1 MRRSRILGLG
11 RYLPERV
18 VSNDDLAA
26 LMETSDAWIRERSG
40 IRERRYVE
48 PGTITCSQMGAE
60 ASRRALDA
68 AGLAPDQ
75 IDLIIFAT
83 LSPDYFF
90 PGNGVFLQDLLG
102 CGTVGA
108 LDIRNQCTGFV
119 YGLSVADQF
128 IRTGTHEHVLVVG
141 AEIQSTGIE
150 HSDRGRD
157 VAVLFGDGAGAAILG
172 PSTDPER
179 GVLDS
184 RLHSEGKHA
193 KELWLEAPCSF
204 IDNRLDPAMLEDGRW
219 YPKMRG
225 RAVFKHAVT
234 RFSEVIGEGLTACG
248 LTRDD
253 IDLLV
258 PHQANQR
265 ITEAVGKNLGLAPEQ
280 VYSNIERYGNTTA
293 ASIPIALSE
302 AHEEGRIGEGDLVL
316 LAAFGSGFT
325 WASAVIRW

>member
-11 RYLPERV
+11 HYLPERV
-18 VSNDDLAA
+18 VSNDDLAKV
-26 LMETSDAWIRERSG
+26 MDTSDTWIRERSG
-40 IRERRYVE
+40 IRERRHVE
-48 PGTITCSQMGAE
+48 PGTITCSELGAR
-60 ASRRALDA
+60 ASRRALAA
-68 AGLAPDQ
+68 AGLEASQ
-75 IDLIIFAT
+75 IDLIVFAT

-90 PGNGVFLQDLLG
+90 PGNGVFIQDLLG

-108 LDIRNQCTGFV
+108 LDVRNQCTGFL
-119 YGLSVADQF
+119 YGLAVADQF

-150 HSDRGRD
+150 VADRGRD
-157 VAVLFGDGAGAAILG
+157 VAVLFGDGAGAAVLG
-172 PSTDPER
+172 PSPDSER
-179 GVLDS
+179 GILDT
-184 RLHSEGKHA
+184 RLHSEGRHA
-193 KELWLEAPCSF
+193 KELWLQAPSSY
-204 IDNRLDPAMLEDGRW
+204 IANRLDPAMLEDGRW
-219 YPKMRG
+219 YPQMRG

-234 RFSEVIGEGLTACG
+234 RFGEVIVEGLAACE
-248 LTRDD
+248 LSLED

-265 ITEAVGKNLGLAPEQ
+265 ITEAVGKLAGLPPEK

-302 AHEEGRIGEGDLVL
+302 AKDEGRVQDGDLVV

-325 WASAVIRW
+325 WASTVIRW